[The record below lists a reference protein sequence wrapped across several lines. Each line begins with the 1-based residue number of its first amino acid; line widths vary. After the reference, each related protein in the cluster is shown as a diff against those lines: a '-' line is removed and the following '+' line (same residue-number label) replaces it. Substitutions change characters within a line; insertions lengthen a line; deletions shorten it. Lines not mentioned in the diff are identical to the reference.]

1 MALVE
6 LDQLRYALVG
16 KQGSTGLSIE
26 QRKRLTNFSNYVAYC
41 SRLPELPYFFLVKE
55 LFCLLLNLNLG
66 GGEYVR
72 NYLPMISL
80 NVFLRYL
87 FSTQGPF
94 YLILILYHPMQVI
107 SIFWRIVLVFWILSS
122 TILVRVVFRLS
133 CPELFGAHG
142 SIFLFFFNINI

>member
-16 KQGSTGLSIE
+16 KQGSTGLSTE
-26 QRKRLTNFSNYVAYC
+26 QRKSFTNFSNYVAYC
-41 SRLPELPYFFLVKE
+41 SRLLELPYFFLVKE

-66 GGEYVR
+66 GILPQ
-72 NYLPMISL
+72 YLPMISL

-87 FSTQGPF
+87 FSTQDPF
-94 YLILILYHPMQVI
+94 YLILILYHSMEVI
-107 SIFWRIVLVFWILSS
+107 SIFWRIVLFFWILSS

-142 SIFLFFFNINI
+142 SLFLFFFSINL

>member
-6 LDQLRYALVG
+6 LDQLRYALLG
-16 KQGSTGLSIE
+16 KQGSTGLSTE
-26 QRKRLTNFSNYVAYC
+26 KRKCLTNFSNFVAYC
-41 SRLPELPYFFLVKE
+41 SRLLELPYQFLVKE
-55 LFCLLLNLNLG
+55 LFSLLLNLDL
-66 GGEYVR
+66 GGEYFR

-107 SIFWRIVLVFWILSS
+107 SIFWRIVLFFWILSS

-142 SIFLFFFNINI
+142 SLFIFFFQH

>member
-16 KQGSTGLSIE
+16 KQGSTGLSTE
-26 QRKRLTNFSNYVAYC
+26 QRKRFTNFSNYVAYC
-41 SRLPELPYFFLVKE
+41 SRFPELPYFFLVKE

-66 GGEYVR
+66 GILPQ
-72 NYLPMISL
+72 YLPMISL

-87 FSTQGPF
+87 FSTQDPF
-94 YLILILYHPMQVI
+94 YLILILYHPMEVI
-107 SIFWRIVLVFWILSS
+107 SIFWRIVLFFWILSS
-122 TILVRVVFRLS
+122 IILVRVVFRLS

-142 SIFLFFFNINI
+142 SLFLFFFSINL